1 VEPYYEYKHVVGFEE
16 TNLVGNVYYVNY
28 LRWQGR
34 TREMFL
40 LEKAPY
46 VLDDI
51 RDDLKLFTL
60 KVECEFL
67 AEIWAFDQI
76 SIRMR
81 LEDLT
86 QTQIGFAFDYVK
98 LTEGI
103 EILVGRGRQRIAC
116 MRGPNGN
123 TRPSKVPERL
133 RAALEQYELTTVRP
147 LLPAQGAATAE
158 LAAAVPE
165 GAGR

>member
-1 VEPYYEYKHVVGFEE
+1 VEPYYDYRHLVGFEE

-34 TREMFL
+34 CREMFL
-40 LEKAPY
+40 LEKAPA

-67 AEIWAFDQI
+67 AEIWAFDQL

-98 LTEGI
+98 LSDGL

-123 TRPSKVPERL
+123 TKPSKVPEAL
-133 RAALEQYELTTVRP
+133 REALSQYELTPQRP
-147 LLPAQGAATAE
+147 LALAQAGAG
-158 LAAAVPE
+158 PE
-165 GAGR
+165 G